1 MKGIVKEDDDRIEK
15 EVWPRRV
22 MVPFESYQVFVTC
35 IGFMQF
41 LRMMRQYKVVGGRSG
56 EEGRYETLLDVRNRG
71 QIVDV
76 EVGFTP
82 NGAADKFQSDTHKE
96 VRDLSILF

>member
-1 MKGIVKEDDDRIEK
+1 
-15 EVWPRRV
+15 